1 MFKNEKNYFEN
12 LECLY
17 NEINKTGY
25 VCSKQLSLAVFLAYK
40 LNKPLLLMSP
50 PGCGK
55 TEIAKVVSNLVN
67 GKDPIRLQCYEGI
80 SSSEA
85 IYDWDF
91 KKQLLYIES
100 TKDNWENTKNSIY
113 DEDFLSPRPL
123 LKSITSN
130 FKEVLLIDELDK
142 SDEEFEAFLLEFL
155 AENQI
160 TISENKTIKAK
171 YPPLCFITSN
181 NNRDLSDALL
191 RRCLYLY
198 IDYPSIETEIKI
210 VSSRVSNIDDLLIT
224 QIVAFVDKIRKEDID
239 KVPSISET
247 IDWAK
252 TLISLNKSKL
262 DKDLVKNTLNILL
275 KTKNDIDK
283 ISMKIDTYI
292 KDLPKEAVKMES
304 VTKSEVTITKDSDWD
319 F

>member
-1 MFKNEKNYFEN
+1 MFKSEKDYFDN
-12 LECLY
+12 LQYLHD
-17 NEINKTGY
+17 EINKTGY
-25 VCSKQLSLAVFLAYK
+25 ICSKQLSLAVFLAYK

-67 GKDPIRLQCYEGI
+67 QKDPIRLQCYEGI

-100 TKDNWENTKNSIY
+100 TKENWENTKSNIY
-113 DEDFLSPRPL
+113 DDDFLSPRPL
-123 LKSITSN
+123 LKSITSD

-171 YPPLCFITSN
+171 HAPLCFITSN
-181 NNRDLSDALL
+181 NHRDLSDALL

-198 IDYPSIETEIKI
+198 IDYPNTETEIKI
-210 VSSRVSNIDDLLIT
+210 VSSKVNNINDILVT
-224 QIVAFVDKIRKEDID
+224 QIVDLVNKIRKEDIN
-239 KVPSISET
+239 KIPSISET
-247 IDWAK
+247 IDWAR
-252 TLISLNKSKL
+252 TLISLNKNQL
-262 DKDLVKNTLNILL
+262 DTNLVKNTLNVLL
-275 KTKNDIDK
+275 KTKEDIDK
-283 ISMKIDTYI
+283 VSKKVDSYI
-292 KDLPKEAVKMES
+292 KDLPKEAIKIEPVKTEAI
-304 VTKSEVTITKDSDWD
+304 ITTENDWD